1 MALYDDAVTVAS
13 IYLGP
18 AAKGFLSRQL
28 KKLYID
34 VQALE
39 RGHLEKLAEEC
50 FMSGKV
56 FMDEAKAIT
65 FSQQIKAL

>member
-1 MALYDDAVTVAS
+1 MAIYDDAVTVAS

-18 AAKGFLSRQL
+18 AGKAFLSRQVT
-28 KKLYID
+28 KLSID

-50 FMSGKV
+50 FKSGKV
-56 FMDEAKAIT
+56 FMDEAKATT